1 MPTHA
6 SREIVVIFGSLTTC
20 DPGNIHE
27 TLNNLIKDRIR
38 VNIIS
43 LAAEVKILREISEKT
58 GGMYLLI
65 NKVQLYLT

>member
-65 NKVQLYLT
+65 NKVQLHLT